1 MAVLTTLTSILA
13 VRSAAN
19 PATGGDADSSL
30 TQLPSPRLT
39 RVILPKKKPLKWST
53 GTAPGEYGG
62 PPTTTKLRKYWG
74 GGDGDPVTSTDDFIW
89 NKDFVGHM
97 KRFLRD
103 EPNASSTFPS
113 RVVEQSSGFLSLKRA
128 MSLDSVGID
137 LSEELRPPPKPVLE
151 QQVEAA
157 RSGRSAADN
166 LDDAASPRWRLVP
179 TRREQAKWDR
189 ANKAA
194 TGGSDVIIRES
205 SRSRGDPR
213 VLAAQSSEDYFK
225 LKKNLQ
231 VLTLGIGGIGV
242 ISAYV
247 SYSPEI
253 AASFGAGLVGSLIY
267 IRMLGNTIDSMAAGA
282 KGLVNLFPA
291 FILILSSFSLILFWF
306 CSPRTN
312 CLSALQVSSN
322 LAFFKACSF
331 IYDLMCIIPNERR
344 TNANKK
350 SAKSKAISS
359 IFNIFRLYL
368 G

>member
-19 PATGGDADSSL
+19 PATGGDGDSSL

-74 GGDGDPVTSTDDFIW
+74 GGDGDPLTSTDDFIW

-113 RVVEQSSGFLSLKRA
+113 RVEQSSGFLSLKRA

-157 RSGRSAADN
+157 RSGRSVADN

-213 VLAAQSSEDYFK
+213 VLAAQSSEDYVK

-253 AASFGAGLVGSLIY
+253 AASFGAGLIGSLIY

-282 KGLVNLFPA
+282 KGLVKGAVGQPRLLVPVAIVMIYNRWNE
-291 FILILSSFSLILFWF
+291 ILVPDHGFMHLELIPML
-306 CSPRTN
+306 
-312 CLSALQVSSN
+312 VG
-322 LAFFKACSF
+322 FFTYKVATLVQAIQDS
-331 IYDLMCIIPNERR
+331 ITIVEER
-344 TNANKK
+344 
-350 SAKSKAISS
+350 S
-359 IFNIFRLYL
+359 
-368 G
+368 

>member
-19 PATGGDADSSL
+19 PASGSGADSSL
-30 TQLPSPRLT
+30 TQLPSPRLS

-74 GGDGDPVTSTDDFIW
+74 GGDGDPLTSTDDFIW

-113 RVVEQSSGFLSLKRA
+113 RIVEQSSGFLSLKRA

-157 RSGRSAADN
+157 RSGRSATDN
-166 LDDAASPRWRLVP
+166 PDDATSPRWRLVP

-194 TGGSDVIIRES
+194 TGGS
-205 SRSRGDPR
+205 
-213 VLAAQSSEDYFK
+213 

-253 AASFGAGLVGSLIY
+253 AASFGAGLIGSLIY
-267 IRMLGNTIDSMAAGA
+267 IRMLGNTIDSMASGA
-282 KGLVNLFPA
+282 KGLVKGAVGQPRLLVPVAIVMIYNRWNE
-291 FILILSSFSLILFWF
+291 ILVPDHGFMHLELIPML
-306 CSPRTN
+306 
-312 CLSALQVSSN
+312 VG
-322 LAFFKACSF
+322 FFTYKVATLVQAIQDSTA
-331 IYDLMCIIPNERR
+331 IVEER
-344 TNANKK
+344 
-350 SAKSKAISS
+350 S
-359 IFNIFRLYL
+359 
-368 G
+368 